1 VRCESRKAVRKMKD
15 IKRHPAYLPFGHPD
29 AIRWRAKVA
38 DLMQQD
44 SDAAIHKIYKR
55 SLSASLYVGHS
66 PSSRDLEGEPVVLKK
81 VRDGAYYDADG
92 NKFNITRE

>member
-1 VRCESRKAVRKMKD
+1 MKD
-15 IKRHPAYLPFGHPD
+15 IKRHMAYLPFKHPD

-44 SDAAIHKIYKR
+44 SDAAIHEIYKR
-55 SLSASLYVGHS
+55 SLSASLSREHS
-66 PSSRDLEGEPVVLKK
+66 LRGEPVVFKK
-81 VRDGAYYDADG
+81 AKDGTYYDADG